1 MGKVIVAL
9 RVNPDSDS
17 VNLDNLIDDIRAVL
31 PKHYEIL
38 RYEKHYIA
46 FGLYGLMLYIA
57 MPEDFEGGTEELE
70 RILTSVN
77 GISSIDI
84 EYVTRTDAL

>member
-9 RVNPDSDS
+9 RVNPESDS
-17 VNLDNLIDDIRAVL
+17 IDLENLISDIRRAL

-38 RYEKHYIA
+38 KYEKHYIA

-77 GISSIDI
+77 GVSSIDI
-84 EYVTRTDAL
+84 EYVTRTEML